1 MMKKRLTSAALTL
14 CLLLTMLPIDA
25 WAEPA
30 DAADPTPA
38 EPAWTEIK
46 EFTAL
51 CNTIETTPRGK
62 SVHVRLGGDLRGGSS
77 STQSYLLIPEDCEV
91 FIDLNKHNITFNTRG
106 SAAANIYVQGA
117 LTIMDSAAKDTPP
130 LVNRRTQEVIYAS
143 GKIECQPPSGGS
155 GIHIADKASFTLQS
169 GSIVQKQGGEALVAA
184 RGNQAKVNIE
194 GGYMLAG
201 ENASAVSIT
210 GADASLVMKDGVLKG
225 PRAVSNSDWQN
236 SDRVEETKIEIKG
249 GTLIGT
255 DCGVEHL
262 QPGALTID
270 GGDIYA
276 IGAVGIQINH
286 GTLTMSSGYI
296 NVEDPSSPYNENR
309 YIQTD
314 LTYPSGEATA
324 DKINSDIKIR
334 LANTSYAPRFSSDQE
349 FHWAVDSAEA
359 ATTYKAV
366 KNFAITFKAA
376 NTTDSASETITANAD
391 GTLPR
396 TPNLRRG
403 GHVCAGW
410 SRTAGGSAADIAGDK
425 LREKV
430 FTADTTLYA
439 VWEPVQVTF
448 YFDCMGDLNW
458 KEVETVDENN
468 LLSRDQWPDT
478 TRTGYVFKGWLLGVP
493 YGRPISEDEYETFI
507 FGDHTNLYAQW
518 DILQNTVTF
527 DANGGTLAPGTDS
540 QTVPTGQKV
549 TMPAKPSRDG
559 YTFDGWYTEKEC
571 TTAWIFAAN
580 TVDADIT
587 LYAKWTPKEN
597 TVTFDANGGTL
608 ALDTTDQTVETD
620 QKAVKPT
627 DPTRDG
633 YTFGGWYTE
642 EACTTPWDFDAD
654 VVTGDVTLYA
664 KWTGKTYAVT
674 FDLNDTPGAP
684 AAGGPGKQTV
694 AHGGKAAEPADPT
707 RTDYTFGGWFKEKSC
722 ATAWDFD
729 TDTVT
734 GDTTLYAKWTLIPKN
749 YAVTLDPRGGSL
761 NGQAS
766 VLTTNDYGKLDPV
779 PAAPSHGSYTFKNW
793 VTFDGMPVTTD
804 TVFSGPATI
813 YAMWEKPDG
822 TPDSDA
828 VTFDL
833 NYDGAPAA
841 PEKIDIGA
849 DHKLVSALPAPERQ
863 GYDFDGW
870 FTDRTGGTKVAKDT
884 LFYASL
890 TLYAH
895 WTQKPAPAVFTIT
908 FDLNDSDT
916 AHTHATKTT
925 GAGGKIDR
933 LPDEPTRTGYTF
945 DGWYTARD
953 GGDRVTADTSFSA
966 DATVYAHWTQV
977 KKHTVTFEL
986 NYTGAPAAATAQ
998 VEDGGKATAPAR
1010 PSRAGYTFD
1019 GWFKEEDCTTAWNFD
1034 TDIVT
1039 GDTTLYA
1046 KWTAASETF
1055 TITFNANGGVLPTG
1069 GEEATMTT
1077 GADGKL
1083 TAEPPEA
1090 TRTGYTFAGWYTQA
1104 GTQVTVDRV
1113 FRKDTTAYAKWTR
1126 EGETAACTVTFYWD
1140 ESDGAEVYKTC
1151 EAAADGTIQWPD
1163 DPQRENS
1170 SFKGWFRDDDTQCE
1184 KEAHFLVDTSLYAR
1198 WGEKDTSDDTKK
1210 PPYTITLHPN
1220 GGALADPEN
1229 PALTTDAEGKLSAA
1243 PKNPTYAGY
1252 TFLGWF
1258 TEAAGGTAVDVTKP
1272 FTGDADLY
1280 AHWRAQSPAPSGDYY
1295 SIDYPD
1301 RVTGGTFD
1309 VRPERAREGTR
1320 VTIELNP
1327 RSSYE
1332 LDLLEIVNL
1341 STGGLI
1347 RYWEDYADEITFTM
1361 PDSDVRI
1368 ELSYQRRDSGGGWY
1382 YVPTEPVIPMTGWY
1396 YQNGRIYTAAG
1407 ETVGDRTLL
1416 TRDMLLSILY
1426 NREGGGAEGH
1436 QVWATT
1442 SGIVPNYYEGGF
1454 YGTDKPL
1461 SREQTALLL
1470 FSYARHKGYGTA
1482 QRASLTGYSDYQEI
1496 RPAAQTA
1503 MSWARGANLMNGT
1516 TATTLSPGATLT
1528 CAQACV
1534 LLQRF
1539 SSNVSWG
1546 W

>member
-30 DAADPTPA
+30 DPTPTA
-38 EPAWTEIK
+38 PVYTEIDDFAK
-46 EFTAL
+46 LRDALTTADAGVP
-51 CNTIETTPRGK
+51 TYI
-62 SVHVRLGGDLRGGSS
+62 RLKNNISDRSS
-77 STQSYLLIPEDCEV
+77 SQQSNLIILAGCEV
-91 FIDLNKHNITFNTRG
+91 FIDLNGCNLVLNPHQYP
-106 SAAANIYVQGA
+106 AAANIFIQGT
-117 LTIMDSAAKDTPP
+117 LTVEDSTATAAPKVDKVTPK
-130 LVNRRTQEVIYAS
+130 EVYTS
-143 GKIECQPPSGGS
+143 GSIDCQSPSGGS
-155 GIHIADKASFTLQS
+155 GIHVDEGGSFVLKS
-169 GSIVQKQGGEALVAA
+169 GKITQTRGSEDLVAA
-184 RGNQAKVNIE
+184 RGEQAAVRIE
-194 GGYMLAG
+194 SGCVLA
-201 ENASAVSIT
+201 NRNCTAVSVT
-210 GADASLVMKDGVLKG
+210 GAGASLVMTGGVLKG
-225 PRAVSNSDWQN
+225 ERAVSNSDPLN
-236 SDRVEETKIEIKG
+236 TERSEKTVITISG
-249 GTLIGT
+249 GGLIGAA
-255 DCGVEHL
+255 CGIEHL
-262 QPGALTID
+262 QPGFLTIEK
-270 GGDIYA
+270 GDIYA
-276 IGAVGIQINH
+276 HDAVGIQIDQ
-286 GTLTMSSGYI
+286 GELTMKDGSIVVRKPGVQY
-296 NVEDPSSPYNENR
+296 DPLSDQR
-309 YIQTD
+309 FIQVD
-314 LTYPSGEATA
+314 RTYMSGEDTV
-324 DKINSDIKIR
+324 DKINSDVKIT
-334 LANTSYAPRFSSDQE
+334 LANAKYAPKFRVE
-349 FHWAVDSAEA
+349 ENFHWTAGTGGAF
-359 ATTYKAV
+359 TAV
-366 KNFAITFKAA
+366 KNFVITFKADD
-376 NTTDSASETITANAD
+376 TTDSASETITANAD

-403 GHVCAGW
+403 GYVCAGW

-425 LREKV
+425 LREEV

-448 YFDCMGDLNW
+448 YFDYMGDLNW

-468 LLSRDQWPDT
+468 LLARDQWPDT
-478 TRTGYVFKGWLLGVP
+478 TRNGYVFKGWLLGVP
-493 YGRPISEDEYETFI
+493 YGRPVSEDEYETFI

-527 DANGGTLAPGTDS
+527 DANGGTLAAGTDS

-608 ALDTTDQTVETD
+608 APDTTDQTVETD

-654 VVTGDVTLYA
+654 VVTGDTTLYA

-674 FDLNDTPGAP
+674 FDLNDAPDAP

-694 AHGGKAAEPADPT
+694 AHGGKAAEPDDPT
-707 RTDYTFGGWFKEKSC
+707 RTDYTFGGWFKEKGC

-761 NGQAS
+761 DGQAS
-766 VLTTNDYGKLDPV
+766 VLTTNDYGKLDRM
-779 PAAPSHGSYTFKNW
+779 PAAPSHGSYTFKHW
-793 VTFDGMPVTTD
+793 VTFDGMLVTTD

-833 NYDGAPAA
+833 NYDGVPAA

-870 FTDRTGGTKVAKDT
+870 FTDRTGGTKVVQDT

-977 KKHTVTFEL
+977 KKHTVTFAL
-986 NYTGAPAAATAQ
+986 NYDGAPAAATAQ
-998 VEDGGKATAPAR
+998 VEDGGKTTAPAR

-1019 GWFKEEDCTTAWNFD
+1019 GWFKEEGCTTAWNFD
-1034 TDIVT
+1034 TDTVT
-1039 GDTTLYA
+1039 SDTTLYA

-1113 FRKDTTAYAKWTR
+1113 FRKDTTAYAKWAR

-1368 ELSYQRRDSGGGWY
+1368 EISYQRRDSGGGWY